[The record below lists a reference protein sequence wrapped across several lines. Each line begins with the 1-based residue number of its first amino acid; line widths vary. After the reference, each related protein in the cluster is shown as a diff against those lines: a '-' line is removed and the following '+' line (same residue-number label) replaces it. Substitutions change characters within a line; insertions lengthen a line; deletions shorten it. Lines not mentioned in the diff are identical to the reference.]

1 MSTDQQTPQATANP
15 GGPTINGEPI
25 AKVARNAVIDRIV
38 AALTVQRGVLRS
50 ADVADLILAD
60 LTKLG
65 YGELWRHAL
74 PAVRTLQRLSSIE
87 WLTTP
92 TGNIERDQT
101 AETRARA
108 ELARVTLS
116 GMGIPWRRRA

>member
-1 MSTDQQTPQATANP
+1 MTTVDQDITATE
-15 GGPTINGEPI
+15 PTSPAAEPV

-38 AALTVQRGVLRS
+38 AGMTYQRNIIK
-50 ADVADLILAD
+50 APDVADLILAD
-60 LTKLG
+60 LARLG

-74 PAVRTLQRLSSIE
+74 PAVRALQRLSSTE

-92 TGNIERDQT
+92 TGDDIKDQV

-108 ELARVTLS
+108 ELARTTLA
-116 GMGIPWRRRA
+116 GMGIPWRRRT